1 LSAQL
6 SYHITSIH
14 SQIAT
19 LSEIRRTRRSN
30 LPNLFYEGGGVSG
43 AMGGVSREE
52 VVKVELR
59 ERIRR
64 LKENGWQRERFDGE
78 RYRVL
83 CERVLVDVGEGI

>member
-1 LSAQL
+1 M
-6 SYHITSIH
+6 
-14 SQIAT
+14 
-19 LSEIRRTRRSN
+19 E
-30 LPNLFYEGGGVSG
+30 
-43 AMGGVSREE
+43 GVSREE
-52 VVKVELR
+52 AVKVELR